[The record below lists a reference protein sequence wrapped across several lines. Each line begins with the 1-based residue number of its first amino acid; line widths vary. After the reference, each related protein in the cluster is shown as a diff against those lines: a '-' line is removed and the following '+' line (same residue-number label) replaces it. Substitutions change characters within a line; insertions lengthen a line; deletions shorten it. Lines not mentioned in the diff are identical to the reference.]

1 MIDRA
6 QPCKIP
12 AVSVVIDDK
21 LKKLKINSIRLIFT
35 VEKFTQCDK
44 IIDMYKRALNGE
56 KNVQSMTENTY
67 TRGHFYRGVL

>member
-1 MIDRA
+1 M
-6 QPCKIP
+6 
-12 AVSVVIDDK
+12 
-21 LKKLKINSIRLIFT
+21 IFT
-35 VEKFTQCDK
+35 VEKFAQCDK

>member
-1 MIDRA
+1 MA
-6 QPCKIP
+6 
-12 AVSVVIDDK
+12 DK
-21 LKKLKINSIRLIFT
+21 NRGFKKNYKINSIRLIFT
-35 VEKFTQCDK
+35 VEKFAQCDVK

>member
-1 MIDRA
+1 MAD
-6 QPCKIP
+6 KI
-12 AVSVVIDDK
+12 AD

-35 VEKFTQCDK
+35 VEKFAQCDK

-67 TRGHFYRGVL
+67 TRGNFYRGVL